1 MNPQIY
7 KILISD
13 DGQDIAEYAV
23 SGRHFGD
30 RRGYTTTHRLECQQ
44 YFFGHRKLNSITKHG
59 QGQQMFVYRV
69 SCLAPILADSY
80 LWSPVSRRS
89 GGAAYPGYP
98 RLICPSS
105 MRSRAAKV
113 SRDT

>member
-1 MNPQIY
+1 MDKDN
-7 KILISD
+7 K
-13 DGQDIAEYAV
+13 
-23 SGRHFGD
+23 
-30 RRGYTTTHRLECQQ
+30 C
-44 YFFGHRKLNSITKHG
+44 
-59 QGQQMFVYRV
+59 
-69 SCLAPILADSY
+69 SCTGFLAIAPILADSY